1 METEAPPLPLV
12 KRANVTAN
20 SPNVN
25 PPKVAVRW
33 QSVGKLKL
41 YTEEGHLKVAQLN
54 ITELFVQRQTSQI
67 LLCCWTIP
75 KGSHETFPKLGIRAT
90 VIIKFK

>member
-25 PPKVAVRW
+25 PPILTNEVVNPVLRGEHAGFSAAGDLDATIASACESAQGGCPVAISREV
-33 QSVGKLKL
+33 KPEKC
-41 YTEEGHLKVAQLN
+41 
-54 ITELFVQRQTSQI
+54 I
-67 LLCCWTIP
+67 
-75 KGSHETFPKLGIRAT
+75 
-90 VIIKFK
+90 